1 MDIDIL
7 YKNAIYFKE
16 NILPKTFV
24 LKTKS
29 GDIIIKPTEKDFAH
43 LVGVQHSKND
53 NILITKPSLILNKA
67 LTKEIDIIDLMQNI
81 DINHLTQKQK
91 YIYNKNVAFIPLF
104 KDFVKKV
111 NIRKYKKDFYLNSLD
126 SFHCD
131 YHHNRIAHKDAG
143 GRIDDL
149 EVLAIIKQKNKSHF
163 LFNSI
168 LKTTNPEEI
177 KKYIFFKPVGV
188 YDVLIL
194 DNKDWDDYLKENDK
208 YIKENKSTQNSKKN
222 QELSNKDIS
231 DINMLLKNNLAIK
244 KGMYGKKSIQIYF
257 KDKLIEKN
265 ANINLKSYDT
275 ARKIAE
281 YVNDTYGKNR

>member
-1 MDIDIL
+1 M
-7 YKNAIYFKE
+7 
-16 NILPKTFV
+16 
-24 LKTKS
+24 
-29 GDIIIKPTEKDFAH
+29 
-43 LVGVQHSKND
+43 
-53 NILITKPSLILNKA
+53 
-67 LTKEIDIIDLMQNI
+67 
-81 DINHLTQKQK
+81 
-91 YIYNKNVAFIPLF
+91 
-104 KDFVKKV
+104 
-111 NIRKYKKDFYLNSLD
+111 
-126 SFHCD
+126 
-131 YHHNRIAHKDAG
+131 
-143 GRIDDL
+143 
-149 EVLAIIKQKNKSHF
+149 
-163 LFNSI
+163 
-168 LKTTNPEEI
+168 
-177 KKYIFFKPVGV
+177 GV